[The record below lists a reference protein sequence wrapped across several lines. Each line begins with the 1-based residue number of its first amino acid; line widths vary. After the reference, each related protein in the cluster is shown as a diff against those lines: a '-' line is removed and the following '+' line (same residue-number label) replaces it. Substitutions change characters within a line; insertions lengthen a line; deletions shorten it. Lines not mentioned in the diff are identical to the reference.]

1 MYDILFEAMSDRTRR
16 NILEILKRGPRSVGE
31 LADALPVTQP
41 AVSQHLKVLRETG
54 LVRVERDGVRR
65 IHHLRPEGFAP
76 LRAYVESFWEGAL
89 ERFRRSFESPID

>member
-1 MYDILFEAMSDRTRR
+1 MNDVLFEAMGDKTRR
-16 NILEILKRGPRSVGE
+16 RILELLKRGPRSVGE

-54 LVRVERDGVRR
+54 LVRVERDGVRH

-76 LRAYVESFWEGAL
+76 LRAYVDSFWEGAL

>member
-1 MYDILFEAMSDRTRR
+1 MNDVLFEAMGDKTRR
-16 NILEILKRGPRSVGE
+16 RILELLKRGPRSVGE

-54 LVRVERDGVRR
+54 LVWVERDGVRH